1 MSDYVTLVKLK
12 NKAGLY
18 QINGFIY
25 EGMYDRLI
33 PEDTDTA
40 YEVEK
45 EVSIRRDSDI
55 YDFITYNNKPRNIV
69 ATVRIKPIVED

>member
-1 MSDYVTLVKLK
+1 MSEYLTLVKLK

-18 QINGFIY
+18 QIDGFTY

-45 EVSIRRDSDI
+45 QVSVRRDSDL

-69 ATVRIKPIVED
+69 ARVRIYPIKED